1 MSCPICNSLNISILF
16 DRKNVPVH
24 QNLVYPN
31 KLLSTMA
38 KKGDLTI
45 TLCKECGFIFNSSFD
60 LSKLDYG
67 GDYDN
72 TQDTSPNFTSYLDEL
87 SKNLLIQKKIK
98 KNIIVEIGCGKGTFL
113 KKLVDNK
120 YENIGIGFDPSYVGD
135 LELLDGRLKFYK
147 TFYDKNSSKIN
158 ADIIICRHVIE
169 HISEPVKLLKQIRN
183 SLNSPNARVFFETP
197 TVNWILQNQV
207 IYDFFYEHCSYFS
220 PSSLK
225 TAFQISGFEV
235 KNIDLIF
242 GGQYIWLEAAIPS
255 SKEIKIIKN
264 PTKTIELANKF
275 SSIENDLKT
284 KYHERIKILSTHG
297 KIAVWGAGAKGVTF
311 VNLMDKKHK
320 YIDSIIDLNPNK
332 SGKFLPGTGHPIIS
346 YDQIQ
351 DRGIKYIF
359 LMNPN
364 YYEEN
369 LQLLTNKK
377 INVNLIHG

>member
-1 MSCPICNSLNISILF
+1 M
-16 DRKNVPVH
+16 PVH
-24 QNLVYPN
+24 QNLVYSN

-45 TLCKECGFIFNSSFD
+45 TICKACGFIFNPSFD
-60 LSKLDYG
+60 ISKLDYG
-67 GDYDN
+67 DDYDN
-72 TQDTSPNFTSYLDEL
+72 TQDTSPNFSSYLDEL

-98 KNIIVEIGCGKGTFL
+98 KNIIVEIGCGKGAFL

-158 ADIIICRHVIE
+158 ADVIICRHVIE

-183 SLNSPNARVFFETP
+183 SLNSQNARVFFETP

-235 KNIDLIF
+235 KNIDLTF
-242 GGQYIWLEAAIPS
+242 GGQYMWLEAAIPL
-255 SKEIKIIKN
+255 SKEIKITKN

-275 SSIENDLKT
+275 SSVENDLRS
-284 KYHERIKILSTHG
+284 KYHERIKMLSTHG

-311 VNLMDKKHK
+311 TNLMDKTHK
-320 YIDSIIDLNPNK
+320 YIDSIIDLNPNLI
-332 SGKFLPGTGHPIIS
+332 GKFLPGTGHPIIS

-351 DRGIKYIF
+351 DRGIKNIF

-364 YYEEN
+364 YYKEN
-369 LQLLTNKK
+369 LQLLTNEK